1 MIYVDSSLTT
11 DSLNF
16 CGGWRVVDCFFDSI
30 TVPLD
35 AHAED
40 GMCVVT
46 AVPAITMVWTKVWS
60 EYLTTICEQAG

>member
-1 MIYVDSSLTT
+1 M
-11 DSLNF
+11 
-16 CGGWRVVDCFFDSI
+16 DCFFDSI